1 MGKEPTIRQRWSW
14 ALIPPWLVIG
24 AAVVLV
30 PLFVVMTMQSLN
42 RQRGETTRLLL
53 EKGEA
58 LIRSF
63 EAGARTGA
71 GLHWDAF
78 RLQKLLIETAQ
89 QPGVDY
95 FIITDATGLILADSD
110 PSRIGDYYGGDL
122 DLIRLAAAKTAQWRQ
137 VANAEGAD
145 TFEVYRGFVPTS
157 APFPIWQG
165 GQTDPKAP
173 PGLVIFVGL
182 DMGPVLAARKADE
195 QHTIWMAAILVF
207 LGLSGV
213 ISLLLAQGYKAT
225 KKSLSQVQAF
235 SAHLMENMPMG
246 LVAID
251 PRGVIKA
258 FNKTAAAIL
267 AIPETAAQGRP
278 ATSVLPPSCEEVT
291 GSLAAGRELV
301 AREIVCLLSD
311 GRTVPLEIIAS
322 RLHSPQGELLGTVI
336 LFRDISELRTLQEEI
351 SRTKHLA
358 ALGSLAAGVA
368 HEIRNP
374 LSSIK
379 GFATYFRD
387 RYGAVPDDKE
397 TAEIMIGEVERLNRV
412 IGQLLEFARPTT
424 LRSAPGAIAA
434 VIEEC
439 LKIVAGDMA
448 AKGIVVQEEL
458 PALPDISYD
467 RDKMKQVF
475 LNLFLN
481 ALAAMEQG
489 GVLTVAAKEAEG
501 KWIQI
506 VIADTG
512 TGIATAD
519 LERIF
524 DPYFTTKP
532 AGTGLGLAIVQKIV
546 TAHRGEIKL
555 ESEPGKGT
563 QAIIRLPIKGSARDN
578 MPLPKEKEK

>member
-42 RQRGETTRLLL
+42 RQRAETTRLLL

-71 GLHWDAF
+71 GLRWDAF

-95 FIITDATGLILADSD
+95 FIITDAAGLILADSD

-165 GQTDPKAP
+165 RQTDPKAP

-235 SAHLMENMPMG
+235 SAHLMENMPIG

-251 PRGVIKA
+251 PRGVITA

-267 AIPETAAQGRP
+267 AIPETAAPGRP
-278 ATSVLPPSCEEVT
+278 AASLLPPSCEEIT
-291 GSLAAGRELV
+291 GSLAAGRELI

-322 RLHSPQGELLGTVI
+322 RLHSPQGEFLGTVI

-424 LRSAPGAIAA
+424 LNPVKGSITA

-439 LKIVAGDMA
+439 LKILAGELA
-448 AKGIVVQEEL
+448 AKDIEL
-458 PALPDISYD
+458 HRDLATLPDISCD

-489 GVLTVAAKEAEG
+489 SVLTVAANEAGG
-501 KWIQI
+501 KWVQI
-506 VIADTG
+506 EISDTG
-512 TGIATAD
+512 AGIKAED

-546 TAHRGEIKL
+546 AAHRGEIKL

-563 QAIIRLPIKGSARDN
+563 RAIVRLPIKSSAPDN
-578 MPLPKEKEK
+578 VPLPKEKK